1 MTQPSASPKK
11 PSPRRQTKFY
21 VGGAVVVLAMAYL
34 IITGLR
40 SGSSYYLTIAELQAE
55 GAGMVDKPVRV
66 SAAVDKETIDYDVES
81 LTLRFDLVDKE
92 GRLPVM
98 CRGIKPDLLT
108 ASQSAV
114 AEGHLLNSGLFQAEA
129 ILVKCPSKYEE
140 VADEGTVQRR
150 GDSDGRYH

>member
-11 PSPRRQTKFY
+11 PAPRRQTKFY
-21 VGGAVVVLAMAYL
+21 VGGAVVVLVMAYL
-34 IITGLR
+34 MITGLR

-55 GAGMVDKPVRV
+55 GTNMVDKPVRV
-66 SAAVDKETIDYDVES
+66 SAAVDKKTIDYDAKS

-92 GRLPVM
+92 GRLPVVYS
-98 CRGIKPDLLT
+98 GVKPDLLT

-114 AEGHLLNSGLFQAEA
+114 VEGRLLDSGLFQADT

-140 VADEGTVQRR
+140 AADEGTVQR
-150 GDSDGRYH
+150 

>member
-34 IITGLR
+34 MITGLR
-40 SGSSYYLTIAELQAE
+40 SGSSYYLAIAELQAE
-55 GAGMVDKPVRV
+55 GMNM
-66 SAAVDKETIDYDVES
+66 VDKETIDYDAKS
-81 LTLRFDLVDKE
+81 LTPRFDLVDE
-92 GRLPVM
+92 GGRLLVVYS
-98 CRGIKPDLLT
+98 GVKPDLLT

-114 AEGHLLNSGLFQAEA
+114 VEGRLLDSGLFQADT

-140 VADEGTVQRR
+140 AADEGTVQR
-150 GDSDGRYH
+150 

>member
-1 MTQPSASPKK
+1 MTQPSASHNK

-21 VGGAVVVLAMAYL
+21 VGGAVVVLVMAYL

-55 GAGMVDKPVRV
+55 GTNMVDKPVRV
-66 SAAVDKETIDYDVES
+66 SAAVDKKTIDYDAKS
-81 LTLRFDLVDKE
+81 LTLRFDLVDE
-92 GRLPVM
+92 GGRLLVVYS
-98 CRGIKPDLLT
+98 GVKPDLLT

-114 AEGHLLNSGLFQAEA
+114 VEGRLLDSGLFQADT

-140 VADEGTVQRR
+140 AADEGTVQR
-150 GDSDGRYH
+150 